1 MTTALYLVLSGIL
14 IGAGIAIIW
23 RDVRKKSRGSF
34 ILQRGALELA
44 DPEVEVTVARAAD
57 PEFARRAPARSAATL
72 ASSFMAARGSH
83 EARAAPGDGAQA
95 LAPPPVPHLVP
106 SLAPPLV
113 PSLARSLAP
122 PPVPSLAPPQVPSL
136 APPPASA
143 AQIAQSGVDRSRQS
157 ARLALERQWS
167 ALQPAIAG
175 AVART
180 NTLVAPLLLFI
191 GPAGEPA
198 WSYKNRGYGVHRRLL
213 MAAESVAWLRLE
225 LLAEG
230 RLRANVKAHRDDGA
244 GLNASAEMAVAG
256 VDSERVAALLRECLQ
271 PATAFATRHIE
282 ISEVEASKRAWES
295 VNGMIAAALSATN
308 GALAQAGARLIE
320 LAPATWENELRHH
333 RMALSVEVNGDDV
346 ARMHIERL
354 PHELEVAVGVRE
366 PQLAALGRRRR
377 IPVDGMTIHAL
388 AELIA
393 SCAWPAIARFKETR
407 RQV

>member
-14 IGAGIAIIW
+14 IGAGISLIW

-34 ILQRGALELA
+34 TLQRDARSVA
-44 DPEVEVTVARAAD
+44 AHEVEVTIARTAEE
-57 PEFARRAPARSAATL
+57 PVRRAPRRAAAAL
-72 ASSFMAARGSH
+72 APSFA
-83 EARAAPGDGAQA
+83 AAPGANGTQA
-95 LAPPPVPHLVP
+95 LTSAALT
-106 SLAPPLV
+106 SAALTSAALT
-113 PSLARSLAP
+113 SAAL
-122 PPVPSLAPPQVPSL
+122 
-136 APPPASA
+136 ASA
-143 AQIAQSGVDRSRQS
+143 APAHAVDPSRQS

-167 ALQPAIAG
+167 LLQPAIAA

-180 NTLVAPLLLFI
+180 NTLVAAVQLFI

-213 MAAESVAWLRLE
+213 MGGESVAWLRLE

-244 GLNASAEMAVAG
+244 GFNASAETAVVG
-256 VDSERVAALLRECLQ
+256 VDGERVGALLLECLQ
-271 PATAFATRHIE
+271 PATAFAAHHVE
-282 ISEVEASKRAWES
+282 ISEVEASERAWQS
-295 VNGMIAAALSATN
+295 INSMIAAALSATN
-308 GALAQAGARLIE
+308 GALAQAGAQLIE
-320 LAPATWENELRHH
+320 LAPAAWENELRRH
-333 RMALSVEVNGDDV
+333 RLALSVEVNGDDV
-346 ARMHIERL
+346 ARMHIEQL

-393 SCAWPAIARFKETR
+393 SCAWPAIARFRETP
-407 RQV
+407 RQA

>member
-14 IGAGIAIIW
+14 IGAGISLIW

-34 ILQRGALELA
+34 TLQRDARSVA
-44 DPEVEVTVARAAD
+44 AHEVEVTIARTAEE
-57 PEFARRAPARSAATL
+57 PVRRAPRRAAAAL
-72 ASSFMAARGSH
+72 APSFA
-83 EARAAPGDGAQA
+83 AAPGANGTQA
-95 LAPPPVPHLVP
+95 LTSAALT
-106 SLAPPLV
+106 SAAL
-113 PSLARSLAP
+113 
-122 PPVPSLAPPQVPSL
+122 
-136 APPPASA
+136 ASA
-143 AQIAQSGVDRSRQS
+143 APAHAVDPSRQS

-167 ALQPAIAG
+167 LLQPAIAA

-180 NTLVAPLLLFI
+180 NTLVAAVQLFI

-213 MAAESVAWLRLE
+213 MGGESVAWLRLE

-244 GLNASAEMAVAG
+244 GFNASAETAVVG
-256 VDSERVAALLRECLQ
+256 VDGERVGALLLECLQ
-271 PATAFATRHIE
+271 PATAFAAHHVE
-282 ISEVEASKRAWES
+282 ISEVEASERAWQS
-295 VNGMIAAALSATN
+295 INSMIAAALSATN
-308 GALAQAGARLIE
+308 GALAQAGAQLIE
-320 LAPATWENELRHH
+320 LAPAAWENELRRH
-333 RMALSVEVNGDDV
+333 RLALSVEVNGDDV
-346 ARMHIERL
+346 ARMHIEQL

-393 SCAWPAIARFKETR
+393 SCAWPAIARFRETP
-407 RQV
+407 RQA

>member
-1 MTTALYLVLSGIL
+1 MMTALYLVLSGIL
-14 IGAGIAIIW
+14 IGAGISLIW

-34 ILQRGALELA
+34 TLERDA
-44 DPEVEVTVARAAD
+44 RSVAAHEVEVTIARAGEE
-57 PEFARRAPARSAATL
+57 PARRAPR
-72 ASSFMAARGSH
+72 
-83 EARAAPGDGAQA
+83 RAAAM
-95 LAPPPVPHLVP
+95 LAPSFTVAAG
-106 SLAPPLV
+106 SNE
-113 PSLARSLAP
+113 
-122 PPVPSLAPPQVPSL
+122 
-136 APPPASA
+136 PASA
-143 AQIAQSGVDRSRQS
+143 APSDSTQALASAAPAHAVDPSRQS

-167 ALQPAIAG
+167 LLQPAIAA

-180 NTLVAPLLLFI
+180 NTLVAPVNLFI

-213 MAAESVAWLRLE
+213 MGGESVAWLRVE
-225 LLAEG
+225 LLAAG

-244 GLNASAEMAVAG
+244 GLNASAETAVVA
-256 VDSERVAALLRECLQ
+256 VDGERVGALLLECLQ
-271 PATAFATRHIE
+271 PATAFALHHVE
-282 ISEVEASKRAWES
+282 ISEVEASERAWQS
-295 VNGMIAAALSATN
+295 INGMIAAALSATN

-320 LAPATWENELRHH
+320 LAPAAWENELRRH
-333 RMALSVEVNGDDV
+333 RLALSVEVNGDDV

-393 SCAWPAIARFKETR
+393 SCAWPAIARFRETR
-407 RQV
+407 RQA

>member
-95 LAPPPVPHLVP
+95 LAPPPVPHL
-106 SLAPPLV
+106 
-113 PSLARSLAP
+113 
-122 PPVPSLAPPQVPSL
+122 VPSLAPPQVPSL

>member
-1 MTTALYLVLSGIL
+1 MTTALYLILSGIL

-34 ILQRGALELA
+34 ILQRDGLGLA
-44 DPEVEVTVARAAD
+44 EHEVEVTIARVAD
-57 PEFARRAPARSAATL
+57 PELARRAPARAPARL
-72 ASSFMAARGSH
+72 ASSFTARPGSN
-83 EARAAPGDGAQA
+83 EARAALSDGVQA
-95 LAPPPVPHLVP
+95 LDQSVVPPPAPP
-106 SLAPPLV
+106 LAPPL
-113 PSLARSLAP
+113 PQPLAHTA
-122 PPVPSLAPPQVPSL
+122 
-136 APPPASA
+136 PAS
-143 AQIAQSGVDRSRQS
+143 AQIAQSGVGPSRQS

-167 ALQPAIAG
+167 ALQPAIAA

-180 NTLVAPLLLFI
+180 NTLVAPVRLCI
-191 GPAGEPA
+191 APAGEPA
-198 WSYKNRGYGVHRRLL
+198 WSYKNRGYGAHRRLL
-213 MAAESVAWLRLE
+213 MAGESIAWLRLE

-230 RLRANVKAHRDDGA
+230 RLRANVKAHRDDGTD
-244 GLNASAEMAVAG
+244 LNAGAELAVAG
-256 VDSERVAALLRECLQ
+256 LDGERVGALLRECLQ
-271 PATAFATRHIE
+271 PAIALAAHHIE
-282 ISEVEASKRAWES
+282 IGEVEASRRAWES

-308 GALAQAGARLIE
+308 SALAQAGARLIE
-320 LAPATWENELRHH
+320 LAPAAWENELRRY

-393 SCAWPAIARFKETR
+393 SCAWPAIARFKEAR